1 MIKVKPG
8 TVLSILSFSISL
20 FVLGF
25 YLILGLHLSSLFSN
39 FDKKTPF
46 IVELRD
52 SISKSELSQ
61 IQKTIENNIAVKDL
75 EFISRDEG
83 LKLMNKQIGTDLT
96 FNDNPLKDVYK
107 LKLKND
113 YTSEKEIAILK
124 SELKKMQWVEEC
136 YYEKEDIQ
144 SLKSNLS
151 GFNSVLLLIAL
162 VFIII
167 SFILIYNNLRFMLH
181 ADRFQIKT
189 MELIGASPVFIKRP
203 YIKISIKIGILS
215 AILSVLIISLILIY
229 LEANYRVFNT
239 FFELNIIYIV
249 IIILLFISIV
259 VPPFFVNY
267 LVNKYLKM
275 SDSERHR

>member
-46 IVELRD
+46 IVELSD

-61 IQKTIENNIAVKDL
+61 LQKTIENNLAVKDL
-75 EFISRDEG
+75 EFISREEG
-83 LKLMNKQIGTDLT
+83 LKLMNKQIGTDLN
-96 FNDNPLKDVYK
+96 FNDNPLKDIYK

-249 IIILLFISIV
+249 IIIL
-259 VPPFFVNY
+259 Y
-267 LVNKYLKM
+267 L
-275 SDSERHR
+275 

>member
-25 YLILGLHLSSLFSN
+25 YLILAVHLSSLYSN

-46 IVELRD
+46 VVELKD
-52 SISKSELSQ
+52 SISKTDLPQ
-61 IQKTIENNIAVKDL
+61 IQKILENNQAVAGIEYISKD
-75 EFISRDEG
+75 DG
-83 LKLMNKQIGTDLT
+83 LKLMKKQIATDLKFT
-96 FNDNPLKDVYK
+96 DNPLKDIFK

-113 YTSEKEIAILK
+113 FTSESKIAILK
-124 SELKKMQWVEEC
+124 NELKKLNWVEEC
-136 YYEKEDIQ
+136 YYEKEDIE

-151 GFNSVLLLIAL
+151 GFNSVLLLIA
-162 VFIII
+162 FIFTII

-189 MELIGASPVFIKRP
+189 MELIGASPGFIKRP
-203 YIKISIKIGILS
+203 YIKISIKIGIIS
-215 AILSVLIISLILIY
+215 AIISVLVISLILIY
-229 LEANYRVFNT
+229 LEANYSVFST
-239 FFELNIIYIV
+239 FLELNIISAVIV
-249 IIILLFISIV
+249 VLTFISIL

-275 SDSERHR
+275 SDSDRHR

>member
-20 FVLGF
+20 FILGF
-25 YLILGLHLSSLFSN
+25 YLILAIHLSSLFSN

-46 IVELRD
+46 VVELRD
-52 SISKSELSQ
+52 SISKSDLPQ
-61 IQKTIENNIAVKDL
+61 IQKILKENKAVKGV
-75 EFISRDEG
+75 EFISKEEG
-83 LKLMNKQIGTDLT
+83 LKLMKKQVGADLN
-96 FNDNPLKDVYK
+96 FNDNPLRDLYK
-107 LKLKND
+107 IKLKND
-113 YTSEKEIAILK
+113 FTSESNIETLK
-124 SELKKMQWVEEC
+124 NELKKYEWVEEC
-136 YYEKEDIQ
+136 YYEKEDIE

-151 GFNSVLLLIAL
+151 GFNSLLLLIA
-162 VFIII
+162 FIFTII
-167 SFILIYNNLRFMLH
+167 SFILIYNNLRFILH

-203 YIKISIKIGILS
+203 YIKISIKIGIIS
-215 AILSVLIISLILIY
+215 AIISVLIISLILIY
-229 LEANYRVFNT
+229 LEANYSVIST
-239 FFELNIIYIV
+239 FLDLNIILVVIV
-249 IIILLFISIV
+249 ILVLISII

>member
-61 IQKTIENNIAVKDL
+61 LQKTIENNLAVKDL
-75 EFISRDEG
+75 EFISREEG
-83 LKLMNKQIGTDLT
+83 LKLMNKQIGTDLN
-96 FNDNPLKDVYK
+96 FNDNPLKDIYK

-267 LVNKYLKM
+267 LVNKFLKM

>member
-46 IVELRD
+46 IVELSD

-61 IQKTIENNIAVKDL
+61 LQKTIENNLAVKDL
-75 EFISRDEG
+75 EFISREEG
-83 LKLMNKQIGTDLT
+83 LKLMNKQIGTDLN
-96 FNDNPLKDVYK
+96 FNDNPLKDIYK

>member
-8 TVLSILSFSISL
+8 NVLSILSFSISL

-61 IQKTIENNIAVKDL
+61 LQKTIENNLAVKDL
-75 EFISRDEG
+75 EFISREEG
-83 LKLMNKQIGTDLT
+83 LKLMNKQIGTELN
-96 FNDNPLKDVYK
+96 FNDNPLKDIYK

>member
-75 EFISRDEG
+75 EFISREEG
-83 LKLMNKQIGTDLT
+83 LKLMNKQIGTELN
-96 FNDNPLKDVYK
+96 FNDNPLKDIYK

-113 YTSEKEIAILK
+113 YISAKEIAILK

-189 MELIGASPVFIKRP
+189 MELIGASPVFIKKP

-249 IIILLFISIV
+249 IIILLFLSIV

>member
-52 SISKSELSQ
+52 SISKSELKQ
-61 IQKTIENNIAVKDL
+61 LQKTIENNIAVKDL
-75 EFISRDEG
+75 EFISREEG
-83 LKLMNKQIGTDLT
+83 LKLMNKQIGTELN
-96 FNDNPLKDVYK
+96 FNDNPLKDIYK

-113 YTSEKEIAILK
+113 YISAKEIAILK

-267 LVNKYLKM
+267 LVNKFLKM

>member
-75 EFISRDEG
+75 EFISREEG
-83 LKLMNKQIGTDLT
+83 LKLMNKQIGTELN
-96 FNDNPLKDVYK
+96 FNDNPLKDIYK

>member
-52 SISKSELSQ
+52 SISKSELKQ
-61 IQKTIENNIAVKDL
+61 LQKTIENNIAVKDL
-75 EFISRDEG
+75 EFISREEG
-83 LKLMNKQIGTDLT
+83 LKLMNKQIGTELN
-96 FNDNPLKDVYK
+96 FNDNPLKDIYK